1 MAPPFRVDTEIP
13 VEFDEREDLQGHDQ
27 NSLEAR
33 DSCHAPAVELDE
45 YGTSR
50 DETTHRRHAASL
62 HNESDSS
69 SPRPT
74 SQAVTQQLT
83 SAVTTKCP
91 TAYADNDDEM
101 DGLILETNDD
111 TSAADL
117 CPHARG
123 DHNDVSNVLISVEAS
138 IVQYRINFDPNLFED
153 AETCKDQG
161 SSLTQSV

>member
-91 TAYADNDDEM
+91 TACDDNDDEM
-101 DGLILETNDD
+101 DGLVLETNDD
-111 TSAADL
+111 TPAADP

-123 DHNDVSNVLISVEAS
+123 DHNDVSDVLISVDACIVHS
-138 IVQYRINFDPNLFED
+138 IGWQ
-153 AETCKDQG
+153 A
-161 SSLTQSV
+161 